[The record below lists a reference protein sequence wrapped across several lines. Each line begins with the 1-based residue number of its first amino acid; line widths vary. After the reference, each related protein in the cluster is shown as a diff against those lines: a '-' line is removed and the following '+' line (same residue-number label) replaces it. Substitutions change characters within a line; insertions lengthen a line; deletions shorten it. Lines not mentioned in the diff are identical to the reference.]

1 LGSFGLFLAG
11 LWVCL
16 ALPVGLL
23 AVDVLLGIGLVLIGL
38 VGALL
43 PILPGVP
50 ILYAGLLITAWADN
64 FHRVGLPT
72 LLILALIA
80 TVAWSIDLIAAA
92 LGAKR
97 YGASR
102 QAVIGTMVGTLAGL
116 FFGLPGI
123 LLGPLLGAFLGELLA
138 GTNARHASRIG
149 LATWLGLTLG
159 LLFKLTLCFMMIGLF
174 TLVWLS

>member
-1 LGSFGLFLAG
+1 MTPLLYLLGM
-11 LWVCL
+11 
-16 ALPVGLL
+16 LL
-23 AVDVLLGIGLVLIGL
+23 ALIGL

-50 ILYAGLLITAWADN
+50 ILYAGLLITAWAGD

-72 LLILALIA
+72 LLVLAVLAAI
-80 TVAWSIDLIAAA
+80 AWSVDLLAGA
-92 LGAKR
+92 LGAQR

-102 QAVIGTMVGTLAGL
+102 QAVIGTMVGTLTGL

-123 LLGPLLGAFLGELLA
+123 LLGPLLGAFIGELLA
-138 GTNARHASRIG
+138 GTSTRHASRVS

-159 LLFKLTLCFMMIGLF
+159 LLFKLALCFVMIGLF